1 MRELPLRLSFAFLLT
16 FVSFAPAQQGSP
28 KRSATIY
35 RDAFGAPHV
44 FAATDEGVLF
54 GMAYALAEDDWPLIE
69 ENYVR
74 ALGRSA
80 ERDGQEA
87 IARDWMARALEI
99 PRFSIEEY
107 KRATPRMRS
116 LLEAYAAGL
125 NAFVAAANPKIKPLF
140 GRVEPWYPLALI
152 RYKYYLLEFVGY
164 AGLRQNWTARLL
176 EHGWPVG
183 KTLPPTS
190 SAPEVVDHEER
201 PFGSNQWAIAP
212 SRTAS
217 GHALLLIN
225 PHQSFVGVQRY
236 GEVHLH
242 SRESLRFSGLTVFG
256 FLLPYMGNNEA
267 LGWAYTDN
275 MADRGDLYAETFDD
289 LQQPLRYRYG
299 TGHRDAQ
306 SWKDTIRVLDQGR
319 LTAREYRFW
328 KTHHGPVVGL
338 ADDNRPLTI
347 KLARYEEGG
356 WFDQWDAMI
365 RARTLEEWKQAVAR
379 LNVAYMNNMY
389 ADRAGN
395 IGYIY
400 GSAVPRRDTAF
411 NYAGIVDGSEPRVEW
426 QGFHRLEE
434 LPQVFNPSA
443 GYLLNTNST
452 PMTATREVPY
462 KREQFPRYMIGG
474 EGDNARAVSS
484 RSVLEAMSRVT
495 FDEFARAAWDTR
507 LSSADAMISA
517 MTDEWNNLKAATAAD
532 LNDEFRSLR
541 DRAHVAQALDR
552 LSRWDRRAD
561 TASVETAWFILA
573 NERRGVAARARDAR
587 PWPWSR
593 ALAETL
599 DLLQK
604 RWGRSEVVWGTI
616 NRLQRPLP
624 GAPNIL
630 DTTRVSSAIG
640 GAPGGLGSVFT
651 FHSEPFGDVGPRI
664 GVAGNSF
671 VKVVEFGPTIRA
683 RSVLNF
689 GQSGDPGS
697 PHFFDQAALYAK
709 RSFKEAWFS
718 EREVKRN
725 AVRTYV
731 VSDDARN

>member
-1 MRELPLRLSFAFLLT
+1 MKIQFPFSCLLLLT
-16 FVSFAPAQQGSP
+16 AMSSAAGQLEAS
-28 KRSATIY
+28 KRQTTIY
-35 RDAFGAPHV
+35 RDAYGAPHV
-44 FAATDEGVLF
+44 FAATDANVLF

-80 ERDGQEA
+80 EREGEA
-87 IARDWMARALEI
+87 AVTRDWMARALEI
-99 PRFSIEEY
+99 SRFSIEEY
-107 KRATPRMRS
+107 KRATPRMRG
-116 LLEAYAAGL
+116 LLDAYAAGL
-125 NAFVAAANPKIKPLF
+125 NAYLAAHPSIKPLS
-140 GRVEPWYPLALI
+140 GRVESWYPLALI

-164 AGLRQNWTARLL
+164 AGLRQAWTARLL

-183 KTLPPTS
+183 RNLPRTS
-190 SAPEVVDHEER
+190 SAPDVIGREES
-201 PFGSNQWAIAP
+201 PFGSNEWAVAP

-236 GEVHLH
+236 GEVHLN
-242 SRESLRFSGLTVFG
+242 SREGLRFSGLTVFG
-256 FLLPYMGNNEA
+256 FLLPYMGNNQY

-289 LQQPLRYRYG
+289 VQQPLRYRYG

-306 SWKDTIRVLDQGR
+306 SWTDTIRVLDQGR
-319 LTAREYRFW
+319 LTAREYKFW
-328 KTHHGPVVGL
+328 KTHHGPIVGL
-338 ADDNRPLTI
+338 ADDNRPLSI

-365 RARTLEEWKQAVAR
+365 RSHTMQEWKQAVAR

-411 NYAGIVDGSEPRVEW
+411 AYAGIVDGSDSRVEW
-426 QGFHRLEE
+426 QGFHTLEE

-452 PMTATREVPY
+452 PMTATHDVPY
-462 KREQFPRYMIGG
+462 KREQFPRYMIGS

-484 RSVLEAMSRVT
+484 RRVLESMADVT
-495 FDEFARAAWDTR
+495 FDEFARAVWDTR
-507 LSSADAMISA
+507 LSGADAIISG
-517 MTDEWNNLKAATAAD
+517 MTDEWNKLKAANAAD
-532 LNDEFRSLR
+532 LNDEARALR
-541 DRAHVAQALDR
+541 ARTDVAQALDR

-561 TASVETAWFILA
+561 TASVETTWLVLTS
-573 NERRGVAARARDAR
+573 ERRGVADRRRDTA

-593 ALAETL
+593 ALAESS

-604 RWGRSEVVWGTI
+604 RWGRSDVAWGMI

-624 GAPNIL
+624 GAPNAL
-630 DTTRVSSAIG
+630 DTTRVSLQVG

-651 FHSEPFGDVGPRI
+651 FHSEPFGDVSPRI
-664 GVAGNSF
+664 GVSGNSF
-671 VKVVEFGPTIRA
+671 VKVIEFGPTIRA

-689 GQSGDPGS
+689 GQRGDPAS
-697 PHFFDQAALYAK
+697 PHFFDQASLYAK

-718 EREVKRN
+718 EQDVKRN

-731 VSDDARN
+731 VSADN